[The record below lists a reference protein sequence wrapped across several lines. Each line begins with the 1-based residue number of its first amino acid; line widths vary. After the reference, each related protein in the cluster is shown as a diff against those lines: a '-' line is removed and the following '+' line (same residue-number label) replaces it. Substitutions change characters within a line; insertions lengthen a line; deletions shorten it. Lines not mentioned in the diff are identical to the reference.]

1 MGEGWQGLSEREAKD
16 LEGLMDR
23 SCKKGSWA
31 IIDRKLGVWQEYLGT
46 RENGKVLG
54 EYLLGASS
62 DAIRL
67 SRVAHFASWLNSEK
81 GLRGRALT
89 SIIGAVK
96 TQFESHGIKTDWW
109 EDNCMDRIRVAA
121 KPTTAEAKEDRLGS
135 KNGMRLPISEE
146 MLARCRLEM
155 WEGNSHGE
163 DIDCKARWLA
173 IALGFDS
180 GPRVGQLTKREKN
193 CEDHAI
199 RAGQVTYVFQG
210 GSSLVAGWELRKKL
224 IGLRGDYSSV
234 DLVDIEYVTGKT
246 SGSQSYVVKRG
257 LF

>member
-1 MGEGWQGLSEREAKD
+1 M
-16 LEGLMDR
+16 
-23 SCKKGSWA
+23 
-31 IIDRKLGVWQEYLGT
+31 
-46 RENGKVLG
+46 
-54 EYLLGASS
+54 LL
-62 DAIRL
+62 
-67 SRVAHFASWLNSEK
+67 
-81 GLRGRALT
+81 RAT
-89 SIIGAVK
+89 
-96 TQFESHGIKTDWW
+96 
-109 EDNCMDRIRVAA
+109 
-121 KPTTAEAKEDRLGS
+121 
-135 KNGMRLPISEE
+135 ISEE
-146 MLARCRLEM
+146 MLARFRLEM
-155 WEGNSHGE
+155 WEGNTHGE